1 MAGLLDS
8 FNNTISGLSEPARL
22 GLLSTGLS
30 LLEGQPIAQ
39 SINTGLGTY
48 AGLKPKNEWRV
59 MTPDE
64 LPESLRSSG
73 QMFQKNTTTGEVKAV
88 GGSSS
93 LASIAAL
100 MNPTAF
106 NQTSST
112 TEQSSNEGGGS
123 ETSLTKGYGDLLPDG
138 WSTKVNPKNP
148 DETFVYTPDG
158 QLHGKFPT
166 VGTDKFIER
175 EKTKSQTTLKF
186 DSLIDKKNM
195 MVQKVNEAI
204 NLIDNA
210 SLASPVAGFFGSKAK
225 ILEGTDAYTMQST
238 LKFILS
244 NLGLSELKALKATGA
259 TMGALNEKE
268 FAALEQATTNLD
280 QGLKPEVLRKNLLQV
295 VEILTGNSEK
305 AREALLRD
313 YPELTKIYAEENI
326 IPDNQSYVEVPNIE
340 TISARELMEL
350 TNDDPFNN
358 LSPEDLAILQKRIDA
373 NDF

>member
-1 MAGLLDS
+1 
-8 FNNTISGLSEPARL
+8 
-22 GLLSTGLS
+22 
-30 LLEGQPIAQ
+30 
-39 SINTGLGTY
+39 
-48 AGLKPKNEWRV
+48 
-59 MTPDE
+59 MT
-64 LPESLRSSG
+64 
-73 QMFQKNTTTGEVKAV
+73 
-88 GGSSS
+88 
-93 LASIAAL
+93 
-100 MNPTAF
+100 NPNLF

-112 TEQSSNEGGGS
+112 TEQSGNEGGGS
-123 ETSLTKGYGDLLPDG
+123 ETSLTKGYEDLLPDG
-138 WSTKVNPKNP
+138 WGTKVNPKNP

-244 NLGLSELKALKATGA
+244 NLGLSELISLKEQGG

-280 QGLKPEVLRKNLLQV
+280 QGLKPEELRKNLLEV
-295 VEILTGNSEK
+295 AEILTKQSGK

-313 YPELTKIYAEENI
+313 YPELTKIYAEQSSNEENGRFVT
-326 IPDNQSYVEVPNIE
+326 IPNPE
-340 TISARELMEL
+340 TITMAELNQL
-350 TNDDPFNN
+350 IGGNFSKVND
-358 LSPEDLAILQKRIDA
+358 EDWEILRGRLESGDLKK
-373 NDF
+373 